1 MSNKFD
7 ILHDYQE
14 TVAKIAELDEVCTRI
29 SNSKR
34 GRHLLNAY
42 DEKKRDIEE
51 EREQLEIIL
60 EAMNAAED

>member
-29 SNSKR
+29 SSSKR

-42 DEKKRDIEE
+42 DEKKT
-51 EREQLEIIL
+51 
-60 EAMNAAED
+60 

>member
-29 SNSKR
+29 SSSKR

>member
-1 MSNKFD
+1 MGNKFD

-42 DEKKRDIEE
+42 DEKKRNVEE